1 MARKKSIGATLVL
14 NNGNFFT
21 NARKAAQE
29 VTGLKGKL
37 QSLIGQNDKISK
49 SNTNLGNSFGSVAK
63 KIAGVAAAAVSLNS
77 VKNFAKQCVDVA
89 NEATLAHTRLNTI
102 MKQIPKNTQ
111 EMTDSV
117 ENYAYKLSKSTSI
130 GATAQKYGASQLAS
144 FQMSAK
150 SIKLLMP
157 ELNNLAVG
165 QYGVSVSGD
174 QMIQAANMIG
184 KAYSG
189 QTGAMT
195 RAGVVMSEEQKKIIQ
210 TGNETQKTATI
221 VKVLQQNFGN
231 LAEEMARTPAGA
243 MQRLKNQI
251 NGIKRTIGDALEPV
265 VVSVINFAADKI
277 PFVGDII
284 IDLIAK
290 IEDLYTQCR
299 PYLERLKN
307 TFLDIGKQIKVVYD
321 VCRPSIEN
329 LKNAFFDAGV
339 RIKEAFGNIN
349 TGDFGAAIQNV
360 LPDVI
365 NFAAKVIEYF
375 GKIGAFAID
384 KVTSTV
390 DKIKPI
396 VANLWTAIKSGA
408 EMAGNAILWL
418 KDNWGSLSPIIYG
431 VIGAIAAYNVITEI
445 KNGLEFVGAA
455 ATYALKTA
463 QETLNTVFVASPIGW
478 IALGIGAAIAAV
490 VILYKKCETFRTF
503 VNQLFDKI
511 VSGGKSA
518 ADGLKKAWH
527 SMVNALKP
535 IVASIANA
543 FVQAWE
549 LIKVVWDKVKPF
561 FSGIWEHLKINAE
574 YTKTVLSGAFQMA
587 WAKIQLIW
595 TAASGFF
602 MAVWNSIAG
611 IFSVVKDVLTGN
623 WQGAW
628 DGIKGIVG
636 TWKDYFANV
645 WESIKNVFSK
655 TVDFFKDIFGGA
667 GKAIKEHI
675 TTALNEAIKLMNK
688 IPGVNIPTISSA
700 GNDVPGLATGGII
713 NRSGTVLV
721 GERGP
726 EFLNLPQG
734 ARVTPLE
741 RAANNN
747 NINIYVYGSGNVDD
761 TVNQVAMKLKLALAN
776 L

>member
-37 QSLIGQNDKISK
+37 QSLIGQNDKMSK
-49 SNTNLGNSFGSVAK
+49 SNTNLGNNFGSVAK
-63 KIAGVAAAAVSLNS
+63 KIAGAAAAAMSLNS
-77 VKNFAKQCVDVA
+77 VKNFAEQCVDAA

-174 QMIQAANMIG
+174 QMIQSANMIG

-251 NGIKRTIGDALEPV
+251 NGIKRTIGDALEPA

-284 IDLIAK
+284 IDLISK

-307 TFLDIGKQIKVVYD
+307 
-321 VCRPSIEN
+321 
-329 LKNAFFDAGV
+329 AFFDAGI

-349 TGDFGAAIQNV
+349 TGDLGSTIQNI
-360 LPDVI
+360 LPNLI
-365 NFAAKVIEYF
+365 NFAAKVVEYF
-375 GKIGAFAID
+375 GKIGAFAINELP
-384 KVTSTV
+384 KYAPLLAG
-390 DKIKPI
+390 I
-396 VANLWTAIKSGA
+396 AGALGAIKLVIELTTLKTKILNLVGKMSPFSWIAMAVSGLVVLYQTC
-408 EMAGNAILWL
+408 EPFRNAV
-418 KDNWGSLSPIIYG
+418 N
-431 VIGAIAAYNVITEI
+431 
-445 KNGLEFVGAA
+445 AA
-455 ATYALKTA
+455 AK
-463 QETLNTVFVASPIGW
+463 
-478 IALGIGAAIAAV
+478 AI
-490 VILYKKCETFRTF
+490 
-503 VNQLFDKI
+503 
-511 VSGGKSA
+511 S
-518 ADGLKKAWH
+518 
-527 SMVNALKP
+527 
-535 IVASIANA
+535 NA
-543 FVQAWE
+543 FVKAWE

-602 MAVWNSIAG
+602 MAVWNTIAG

-636 TWKDYFANV
+636 TWKDYFASV

-655 TVDFFKDIFGGA
+655 TADFFKDIFGGA

-675 TTALNEAIKLMNK
+675 TNAINGAIKLMNK
-688 IPGVNIPTISSA
+688 VPGVNIPTIPT
-700 GNDVPGLATGGII
+700 NDSNVPGLATGGII
-713 NRSGTVLV
+713 KRSGTVLV

-726 EFLNLPQG
+726 EFLKLPQG